1 MQIRGMK
8 THKKEINCTIL
19 IIIIFES
26 MNIALIV
33 HFSKPRPQTLRGGQ
47 ARGAGAI
54 CSVVVV
60 AVIWRYRLKYKVS

>member
-1 MQIRGMK
+1 
-8 THKKEINCTIL
+8 
-19 IIIIFES
+19 

-47 ARGAGAI
+47 ARGAGAM

-60 AVIWRYRLKYKVS
+60 AVIWRYRLKYKES